1 MERKGCRY
9 VVLLLTVLLFGFFTI
24 GQATEYDHEVQS
36 KKITFS
42 WKVAGDTL
50 VVKIA
55 AETKGW
61 VGIGFNPSKK
71 MKGADFILG
80 YVKNGK
86 VKIRDDFGSS
96 NTSHKPDE
104 ILGGTSDV
112 TLIGGEEVGGVTT
125 VEFTIPLKSGDKKDS
140 EIKVEGDTIV
150 LLAYGSGRDGF
161 TARHKFR
168 TALKVNLATGV
179 FTKLK

>member
-9 VVLLLTVLLFGFFTI
+9 VVLVLTVLLFGFFTI

-50 VVKIA
+50 AVKIA

-61 VGIGFNPSKK
+61 GAVGFNPSSK
-71 MKGADFILG
+71 MKGADFVLG

-86 VKIRDDFGSS
+86 AKIRDDFGSS
-96 NTSHKPDE
+96 KTSHKPDKK
-104 ILGGTSDV
+104 LGGTSDV

-125 VEFTIPLKSGDKKDS
+125 IEFTIPLKSGDKKDS

-150 LLAYGSGRDGF
+150 LLAYGPGRDGF

-168 TALKVNLATGV
+168 TALKVNLATGA
-179 FTKLK
+179 FSKLK